1 VTGTHLLP
9 DPDPTPHTPPPDDTG
24 TCPASG
30 DGTAGTGTTVEARA
44 WLRMSAALSGHVP
57 TVAEREDVTV
67 LVAPGAGRGA
77 PGCFVPALATIELD
91 SATFTDAG
99 LDPATARPDRPSD
112 RDRYPAA
119 WGVFTHECA
128 HARHTH
134 WHPTEDAGSAAM
146 AAATLLEESRI
157 EAAHL
162 ARRPTDRRWLRA
174 AATTLILPEF
184 TTPTPDPDPDSGAP
198 ATEATA
204 EPGPPTAGGD
214 GPAEA
219 PAPATVEA
227 PDPAPD
233 ATRDAGAV
241 TATAAPVAHG
251 EPAGTEKAGAGEA
264 GVWVAAQA
272 AGLLLARVDAGV
284 LDEDETTAV
293 AEAVTPVLGTERLE
307 RLRQLWRAAHA
318 TGDEDAEAML
328 ALGRAWC
335 EAVGLDPDTSVPDPT
350 HTPTAVAVVGAVA
363 SAVGRVL
370 AVAAEHDAPPPAR
383 PTVDRAAAREAERKS
398 RDAAERAALRVF
410 GPGAGGGRHGHAR
423 LGDTDLGE
431 QRPPTE
437 AERVA
442 ARRLARA
449 LKRAAARDRTAT
461 TVSSATPPGRL
472 RMRAALAADA
482 QRAAGA
488 VPTAEPFTR
497 TVSRHVPSPPLRV
510 GIACDVS
517 GSMHSVAAAVASA
530 AWILARATSHVPDA
544 KAATVIY
551 GNHVRPVT
559 HPGKAP
565 ALVQDFPAC
574 DGTERF
580 TQAIDALD
588 AALDLSRP
596 GAARLLVIVSDGY
609 YTPGELDTGQQR
621 ITRLRAAGCGIL
633 WLAPY
638 EASTVMTGARRLVLA
653 DPAAAPDAIAE
664 AATRAL
670 RDT

>member
-1 VTGTHLLP
+1 
-9 DPDPTPHTPPPDDTG
+9 
-24 TCPASG
+24 
-30 DGTAGTGTTVEARA
+30 
-44 WLRMSAALSGHVP
+44 M
-57 TVAEREDVTV
+57 
-67 LVAPGAGRGA
+67 VAPGAGRGA
-77 PGCFVPALATIELD
+77 PGCFIAALATIELD

-128 HARHTH
+128 HARHSA
-134 WHPTEDAGSAAM
+134 WHPTEGAGSAAV

-162 ARRPTDRRWLRA
+162 TRRPGDRRWLRA

-184 TTPTPDPDPDSGAP
+184 TTPTPEPGPEPGPDAAS
-198 ATEATA
+198 ATPA
-204 EPGPPTAGGD
+204 EPGPAAIGEDASTPATAEEPSPARDGEGD
-214 GPAEA
+214 GAE
-219 PAPATVEA
+219 P
-227 PDPAPD
+227 
-233 ATRDAGAV
+233 RLAV
-241 TATAAPVAHG
+241 TATAATLGSATAAP
-251 EPAGTEKAGAGEA
+251 EEGEA

-284 LDEDETTAV
+284 LDPDETTAV
-293 AEAVTPVLGTERLE
+293 TEAVTPVLGEDRLE
-307 RLRQLWRAAHA
+307 RLRQVWRAAHA
-318 TGDEDAEAML
+318 TPDEDGEAML
-328 ALGRAWC
+328 AHGRAWC
-335 EAVGLDPDTSVPDPT
+335 EAIGIDPDTEVPDPAE
-350 HTPTAVAVVGAVA
+350 TPEAATVIVAVVGAVT
-363 SAVGRVL
+363 STL
-370 AVAAEHDAPPPAR
+370 AVAAEHDGPPPTHPSA
-383 PTVDRAAAREAERKS
+383 DRAAAREAEKEART
-398 RDAAERAALRVF
+398 AAERAALRVF
-410 GPGAGGGRHGHAR
+410 GPGGARHGHAR
-423 LGDTDLGE
+423 LGDTSLGE
-431 QRPPTE
+431 QRPPTP
-437 AERVA
+437 AEQAA

-449 LKRAAARDRTAT
+449 LKKAAARDRTAT
-461 TVSSATPPGRL
+461 TVTSATPPGRL

-488 VPTAEPFTR
+488 TPTAEPFTR

-510 GIACDVS
+510 GIAADVS
-517 GSMHSVAAAVASA
+517 GSMCTVAASVASA

-565 ALVQDFPAC
+565 ALVQDFPAE

-609 YTPGELDTGQQR
+609 YTASELDTGQQR
-621 ITRLRAAGCGIL
+621 LTRLRASGCGIL
-633 WLAPY
+633 WLAPN
-638 EASTVMTGARRLVLA
+638 EASRVMTGARRLVLP

-670 RDT
+670 RDA